1 MNNNYS
7 DNNIELL
14 INISKNIKYISL
26 LTVLCLIIIILTN
39 FLPMINQYI
48 SIIGK
53 LITLILLLYII
64 KFNILNIN
72 NILSKIKNI
81 FLDPDKNEFKNIIIL
96 TFIFTFCISLLFI
109 KTIHSLIYNNYT
121 NQNI

>member
-53 LITLILLLYII
+53 LIALILLLYII